1 MCGTLY
7 PTIGFVDSCD
17 TAATV
22 GFGVAPNTQ
31 ILDPAQQ
38 STTGANAY
46 TFFQGQTVTLYIP
59 HNQPTVLA
67 DELLRISVF
76 NPATTTSLQL
86 TSTSSGYNMSG
97 AGASATFAS
106 SGGGGGGGGGCS
118 GGLSSCATASSA
130 AGTVGFSITSQWGLG
145 AGLAFY
151 VSPGLSCSTSP
162 CSGATPKCVN
172 GGGITCSGGTNSF
185 GQSASGG
192 ITATANATIT
202 VLPSSLFVT
211 SVFDTFQGQ
220 PASALPGGV
229 AAPPAGNTIWAAF
242 ATVGG
247 SAAASVSGS
256 LYYTNVGTNCG
267 GCCQTIN
274 GLSVRT
280 WNTFTYPGLVS
291 RLGVNTMANG
301 GAINITIPANIYLV
315 NSPNTAFGGFCNAM
329 PPAGA
334 SWLVG
339 VTTGIFTNYSAP
351 FLIVVPPPTPSQ
363 TPSPGSSPSTTP
375 TQTPTPT
382 KSNGATASPSS
393 TASLSGSP
401 TATTTP
407 SATPTISDTSR
418 PSVSTPPD
426 YGAIAREQQ
435 AKLIPAVAGAVGGL
449 LVLVCAGGCMYVIRQ
464 RRLRVEARER
474 MKASSRRFM
483 GSQSNAYGNA
493 HQDGAVHIG
502 AARAD
507 PNMRPA
513 VVVVDTSR
521 SLSGKRGPA
530 RSNSMSGR
538 R

>member
-220 PASALPGGV
+220 PEGGASFAYVLGSWAAGINYDASAS
-229 AAPPAGNTIWAAF
+229 T
-242 ATVGG
+242 
-247 SAAASVSGS
+247 GS
-256 LYYTNVGTNCG
+256 LA
-267 GCCQTIN
+267 Q
-274 GLSVRT
+274 
-280 WNTFTYPGLVS
+280 
-291 RLGVNTMANG
+291 
-301 GAINITIPANIYLV
+301 
-315 NSPNTAFGGFCNAM
+315 
-329 PPAGA
+329 
-334 SWLVG
+334 
-339 VTTGIFTNYSAP
+339 SAT
-351 FLIVVPPPTPSQ
+351 L
-363 TPSPGSSPSTTP
+363 
-375 TQTPTPT
+375 
-382 KSNGATASPSS
+382 
-393 TASLSGSP
+393 SLS
-401 TATTTP
+401 
-407 SATPTISDTSR
+407 SR
-418 PSVSTPPD
+418 
-426 YGAIAREQQ
+426 
-435 AKLIPAVAGAVGGL
+435 
-449 LVLVCAGGCMYVIRQ
+449 
-464 RRLRVEARER
+464 
-474 MKASSRRFM
+474 F
-483 GSQSNAYGNA
+483 
-493 HQDGAVHIG
+493 
-502 AARAD
+502 
-507 PNMRPA
+507 
-513 VVVVDTSR
+513 
-521 SLSGKRGPA
+521 
-530 RSNSMSGR
+530 
-538 R
+538 